1 MNLGRFMITV
11 VEASRAGE
19 ISSSLHNSR
28 IMDSSDVTIW
38 HPADV
43 FSDNPANHKGFALI
57 ALNQPLELPSVIY
70 RRLWDNAIYHIAA
83 DGGANRVYEKNHST
97 PFNAQSPHSSLTEE
111 KKANNYLD
119 IDTVIGDFDSM
130 DSGLKQYFK
139 NKGTEIIRDDD
150 QYSTDFTKAVK
161 YAKTFE
167 RPTDSEWSP
176 SSGTHQA
183 KLKNAKSLQTPL
195 NIMCL
200 GGLGG
205 RVDQGLSQLHH
216 LYMFQQEPNYSSGKM
231 FLVSSEAITFVL
243 KTGKHKIKVRDGSHL
258 IRLGKH
264 VGIIPIKEPSV
275 ITTNGL
281 EWDVTDW
288 ATEFGGQISTS
299 NHVKDDWAFI
309 ETTKDVI
316 FTIDLVINLSSVE
329 R

>member
-1 MNLGRFMITV
+1 
-11 VEASRAGE
+11 
-19 ISSSLHNSR
+19 
-28 IMDSSDVTIW
+28 MDSSDVTIW

-43 FSDNPANHKGFALI
+43 FSDNPSNHKGFALI

-83 DGGANRVYEKNHST
+83 DGGANRVL
-97 PFNAQSPHSSLTEE
+97 AEE
-111 KKANNYLD
+111 KKAKNYLD

-139 NKGTEIIRDDD
+139 DNGTEIIRDDD
-150 QYSTDFTKAVK
+150 QYSTDFAKAVK
-161 YAKTFE
+161 LE
-167 RPTDSEWSP
+167 
-176 SSGTHQA
+176 
-183 KLKNAKSLQTPL
+183 NAKGLKAPL

-216 LYMFQQEPNYSSGKM
+216 LYMFQQEPDYSSGKM
-231 FLVSSEAITFVL
+231 FLFSNEAITFVL
-243 KTGKHKIKVRDGSHL
+243 KSGKHKIKVRDGSDL
-258 IRLGKH
+258 IRFGKH
-264 VGIIPIKEPSV
+264 IGIIPIKEPSV

-316 FTIDLVINLSSVE
+316 FTIDLVINLSGVE